1 MTNSPYAQ
9 TKAPGP
15 VVKSSKNGLS
25 QPLVGSLGEKTLD
38 TKPDYKLDLSESS
51 RVSGSASLPS
61 VPPPVVPSV
70 PSLPLPDIK
79 PMEVMRKRFEEEV
92 KDKIKDKASEKL
104 DEVSSPKEL
113 RGTVKK
119 PLVIFIKGLD
129 LFSHPLKSEGGYA
142 GVGRMADSIPDAK
155 IFSFDQK
162 SEIKEEINKIHRDYP
177 VVVVGHSLGADTAVE
192 VANDYDSLKGGFRP
206 IDLLVTMDAIGFNND
221 IISQNVKNHLNV
233 FGETSWF
240 LNDGP
245 HVARRDEKTQVR
257 NILSPLGHTE
267 IDDDREIQFE
277 IIDLIKK
284 TTSSPSS
291 KDD

>member
-15 VVKSSKNGLS
+15 VVKSSKNGLA

-51 RVSGSASLPS
+51 RVSGSPSLPS

-104 DEVSSPKEL
+104 DEVSSPKSL

-221 IISQNVKNHLNV
+221 IIPQNVKNHLNV

-284 TTSSPSS
+284 TTSSIST
-291 KDD
+291 KED

>member
-1 MTNSPYAQ
+1 MTNSPYSQ

-15 VVKSSKNGLS
+15 VVKSSKNGLA
-25 QPLVGSLGEKTLD
+25 QPLAGSLGEKTLD

-51 RVSGSASLPS
+51 RVSGSPSLPS
-61 VPPPVVPSV
+61 VSPTVVPSV
-70 PSLPLPDIK
+70 PSLPLPDVK
-79 PMEVMRKRFEEEV
+79 PVEIMKERFNEEV
-92 KDKIKDKASEKL
+92 KDKIKEKASEKL
-104 DEVSSPKEL
+104 YEVQGPRAL
-113 RGTVKK
+113 QGTVKK
-119 PLVIFIKGLD
+119 PLVVFIKGLD

-142 GVGRMADSIPDAK
+142 GVGRMADSIPGAK
-155 IFSFDQK
+155 IFAYDQK
-162 SEIKEEINKIHRDYP
+162 SQIKEEINKIHRDYP

-192 VANDYDSLKGGFRP
+192 VANEYDSLKGGFRP

-221 IISQNVKNHLNV
+221 IIPQNVKNHLNV

-284 TTSSPSS
+284 TTSSPLS

>member
-15 VVKSSKNGLS
+15 VVKSSKNGLA

-284 TTSSPSS
+284 TTSSIST
-291 KDD
+291 KED

>member
-15 VVKSSKNGLS
+15 VVKSSKNGLA

-51 RVSGSASLPS
+51 RVSGSPSLPS

-142 GVGRMADSIPDAK
+142 GVSRMADSIPDAK

-284 TTSSPSS
+284 TTSSIST
-291 KDD
+291 KED